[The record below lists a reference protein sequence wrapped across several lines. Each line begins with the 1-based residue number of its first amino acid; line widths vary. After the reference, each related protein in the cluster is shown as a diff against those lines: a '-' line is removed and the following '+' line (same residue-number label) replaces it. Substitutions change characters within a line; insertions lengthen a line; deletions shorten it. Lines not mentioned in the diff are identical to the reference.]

1 MGVAGAAIPISATK
15 LPVAGFRRQLAGCY
29 NCFDVQAKYGS
40 QLHRQ
45 CSLAA
50 LPAPSGEAAERHF
63 VKSARARPTGGLPP
77 PALAGGE

>member
-1 MGVAGAAIPISATK
+1 MGGAGAAIPISATK

-63 VKSARARPTGGLPP
+63 VKSARARPTGGLPL
-77 PALAGGE
+77 PAFAGGE